1 MADEKQFQAQPE
13 NAAKPG
19 RNLTE
24 FESFAKKAVKV
35 PRQLNSY
42 GNRYGRSIY
51 GVSSAGFAKDDIRQI
66 LESGDPEA
74 IRELSKYY
82 NRFSGTYARPLQYYA
97 TLLNYG
103 YVIVPHYDIDSRPK
117 KMKPAYKKISK
128 YIKEMHLDYI
138 LPRINLTVLSEGIY
152 YGLLLEGEDEKPTF
166 YKLPARYCRSRFLDA
181 DGLPILEL
189 NVNYF
194 DAITTNEAER
204 RLILKLFP
212 KYVQALYR
220 ARKNRDIWAEIPAS
234 EGGLCFFF
242 NDDQTPPFVSATIS
256 AAELEQAR
264 DREAQHDEN
273 ELRKLLIHKLPIN
286 KADGELLFTLPEAE
300 ILHESVCN
308 MLADDDTIDVIT
320 TYADITLE
328 SVQDTDAS
336 ASSSTTRLEKYL
348 NNVYDDLGT
357 SSVIFNSDSGSTAL
371 TFSIK
376 KDISLMYAWSHQY
389 ELAINS
395 FLKRKA
401 KNDAL
406 YFSIKLLPTSSIF
419 RKEDVDMY
427 LKTAQY
433 GYPKQTVASVIG
445 LDIIDL
451 AQITDFENNVLHL
464 EKAMVPLQSSY
475 TSSGKEEKSS
485 GGEKI
490 SEKNA
495 SSPNLTDEGG
505 RPQKNV
511 EERADKT
518 DKNLESAT

>member
-1 MADEKQFQAQPE
+1 MANEKPIQAQSQ

-19 RNLTE
+19 RDLTE

-35 PRQLNSY
+35 PQQVSSY
-42 GNRYGRSIY
+42 RNRYGRNYY
-51 GVSSAGFAKDDIRQI
+51 GVSSEGFSKADIRQI

-82 NRFSGTYARPLQYYA
+82 SRFSGTYARPLQYYA

-128 YIKEMHLDYI
+128 YIKDMHLDYV
-138 LPRINLTVLSEGIY
+138 LPKINLAVLTEGIY
-152 YGLLLEGEDEKPTF
+152 YGLLIEGEDEKPAF
-166 YKLPARYCRSRFLDA
+166 YKLPSRYCRSRFLDA
-181 DGLPILEL
+181 DGLPILEI
-189 NVNYF
+189 NTAYF
-194 DAITTNEAER
+194 DDITNNDAER
-204 RLILKLFP
+204 KLILKLFP
-212 KYVQALYR
+212 KYVQALYNS
-220 ARKNRDIWAEIPAS
+220 RKKKEFWAEIPAS

-242 NDDQTPPFVSATIS
+242 NEDQTPPFVSATIS
-256 AAELEQAR
+256 ASELEQAR
-264 DREAQHDEN
+264 DREAKHDEN
-273 ELRKLLIHKLPIN
+273 ELRKVLIHKLPIN
-286 KADGELLFTLPEAE
+286 KSDGELLFTLPEAE

-308 MLADDDTIDVIT
+308 MLAEDDTIDVIT

-328 SVQDTDAS
+328 SVQDAEAS
-336 ASSSTTRLEKYL
+336 ATSSATRLEKYL
-348 NNVYDDLGT
+348 NSVYDDLGT

-376 KDISLMYAWSHQY
+376 KDISLMFAWSHQY
-389 ELAINS
+389 ELAINA
-395 FLKRKA
+395 FLRRKA

-464 EKAMVPLQSSY
+464 EKSMVPLQSSY
-475 TSSGKEEKSS
+475 TTSGKEEKSS
-485 GGEKI
+485 SGEKS
-490 SEKNA
+490 SEKST
-495 SSPNLTDEGG
+495 SSPDLTDEGG
-505 RPQKNV
+505 RPQKSV
-511 EERADKT
+511 EERTDKT
-518 DKNLESAT
+518 SENLDSAT

>member
-1 MADEKQFQAQPE
+1 MANEKPIQAQSQ

-19 RNLTE
+19 RDLTE

-35 PRQLNSY
+35 PQQVNSY
-42 GNRYGRSIY
+42 RERYGRGHY
-51 GVSSAGFAKDDIRQI
+51 GVSSIGFTKEEIRQI
-66 LESGDPEA
+66 LESGDPES

-82 NRFSGTYARPLQYYA
+82 SRFSGTYARPLQYYA

-128 YIKEMHLDYI
+128 YIKDMHLDYV
-138 LPRINLTVLSEGIY
+138 LPKINLTVLAEGIY
-152 YGLLLEGEDEKPTF
+152 YGLLIESEGEKPAF

-189 NVNYF
+189 NLSYF
-194 DAITTNEAER
+194 DAVASNDIER
-204 RLILKLFP
+204 KLILKLFP
-212 KYVQALYR
+212 KYVQALYLNKR
-220 ARKNRDIWAEIPAS
+220 NKEFWAEIPAS

-242 NDDQTPPFVSATIS
+242 NEDHTPPFVSATI
-256 AAELEQAR
+256 AAQELEQAR
-264 DREAQHDEN
+264 EREARHDEN

-286 KADGELLFTLPEAE
+286 KTDGELLFSLPEAE
-300 ILHESVCN
+300 VLHESVCN
-308 MLADDDTIDVIT
+308 MLAEDDTIDVIT
-320 TYADITLE
+320 TYADISLE
-328 SVQDTDAS
+328 NVQDTEAS
-336 ASSSTTRLEKYL
+336 ASSSATRLKKYL
-348 NNVYDDLGT
+348 NSVYDDLGT
-357 SSVIFNSDSGSTAL
+357 SSIIFNADSGSTAL

-376 KDISLMYAWSHQY
+376 KDISLMFAWSHQY

-395 FLKRKA
+395 FLRRKA

-464 EKAMVPLQSSY
+464 EKSMVPLQSSY
-475 TSSGKEEKSS
+475 TTSGKEEKSS
-485 GGEKI
+485 DGEKI
-490 SEKNA
+490 PEKTTSN
-495 SSPNLTDEGG
+495 PNLSDEGG
-505 RPQKNV
+505 RPQKNI
-511 EERADKT
+511 EERSDKT
-518 DKNLESAT
+518 DKNLEGAT